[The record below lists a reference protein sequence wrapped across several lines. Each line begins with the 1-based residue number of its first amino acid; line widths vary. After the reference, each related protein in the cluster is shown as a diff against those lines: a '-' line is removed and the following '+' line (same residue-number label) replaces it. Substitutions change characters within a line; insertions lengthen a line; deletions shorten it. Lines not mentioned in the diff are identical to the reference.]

1 MLSSTKVAT
10 ELPPLPV
17 QITDTMSQLASNSG
31 SKPLPSIFSFLHPMN
46 GENSEKESAEDLG
59 SILNLGNPV
68 SKSVS
73 SSNSLPFTE
82 EVSRSTGSQ
91 SSYDFEDPFDSQ
103 IEKMEREDKQRHGFT
118 IPATAASSSSS
129 SSPVD
134 LAQLRANA
142 KSRMSSLLGDVLNAS
157 SSTKPLFD
165 ESLARNPSVVE
176 KASVIASTGS
186 SSGSGVLSSSS
197 NSQSSSSSSQSS
209 SSPSSTTTPSQKKKK
224 KRSTKVITI
233 DEETSVLRVSQLLG
247 LPVKDCL
254 AKLHELEDSV
264 TDKSDLVSCDAVE
277 LLAMDVDV
285 EVRVRNQFDLHPHV
299 MEESPTDLPPRPP
312 VVAVMGHVDHGKTTL
327 LDFLRRSS
335 VAASEAGGITQRI
348 SSFNVTLDAGQR
360 ITFIDTPGHA
370 AFAAMRARGASA
382 TDIVLLVVAAD
393 DGVKAQTEE
402 VLRLVQKTKSPLVV
416 AVTKCGKKTIDPEAA
431 VRRVGTQL
439 LDFDVVTTPF
449 GGETPIVAIDSLTGM
464 GIPALKTAI
473 YEEGV
478 LREVRANRG
487 DPGEAVVLETRVR
500 PGAGIVLDS
509 VVRWGSFAVGSV
521 CVVGTNSG
529 KIKQIWRDGK
539 PVKTSTAG
547 DTVEIGGINGATS
560 GDWLLQVKDEATASA
575 VIAYRKRRLARQRE
589 LAAKKAGKPLPKE
602 EGKTVIPL
610 VLKADVEGSLEVKM
624 SGRFEVGVTPGDWR
638 DKRGTGARG
647 VTSGWR
653 EYWCGDADGR
663 GIGT

>member
-1 MLSSTKVAT
+1 M
-10 ELPPLPV
+10 
-17 QITDTMSQLASNSG
+17 
-31 SKPLPSIFSFLHPMN
+31 
-46 GENSEKESAEDLG
+46 
-59 SILNLGNPV
+59 
-68 SKSVS
+68 
-73 SSNSLPFTE
+73 
-82 EVSRSTGSQ
+82 
-91 SSYDFEDPFDSQ
+91 
-103 IEKMEREDKQRHGFT
+103 
-118 IPATAASSSSS
+118 
-129 SSPVD
+129 
-134 LAQLRANA
+134 
-142 KSRMSSLLGDVLNAS
+142 
-157 SSTKPLFD
+157 
-165 ESLARNPSVVE
+165 
-176 KASVIASTGS
+176 
-186 SSGSGVLSSSS
+186 
-197 NSQSSSSSSQSS
+197 
-209 SSPSSTTTPSQKKKK
+209 
-224 KRSTKVITI
+224 
-233 DEETSVLRVSQLLG
+233 LRVSQLLG

-254 AKLHELEDSV
+254 AKLQDLDDSV
-264 TDKSDLVSCDAVE
+264 ADKSSLVSCDAVE
-277 LLAMDVDV
+277 LLAMDLDL

-299 MEESPTDLPPRPP
+299 MEDSPTDLPPRPP

-335 VAASEAGGITQRI
+335 VAASEAGGITQCI
-348 SSFNVTLDAGQR
+348 SSFNVTFDAGQR

-416 AVTKCGKKTIDPEAA
+416 AVTKCGRKTVDPETA

-439 LDFDVVTTPF
+439 LDYDVVTTPF
-449 GGETPIVAIDSLTGM
+449 GGETPIVAIDSITGM
-464 GIPALKTAI
+464 GIPALKTAL

-487 DPGEAVVLETRVR
+487 DPGEAVVLETRVL

-509 VVRWGSFAVGSV
+509 VVRWGSFTVGAV

-539 PVKTSTAG
+539 PVKSSTAG

-575 VIAYRKRRLARQRE
+575 VIAYRKRRLARQQE
-589 LAAKKAGKPLPKE
+589 LAAKKAGKPVSKE

-610 VLKADVEGSLEVKM
+610 VLKADVEGSLEVEM
-624 SGRFEVGVTPGDWR
+624 GGNSDVGVTSGDR
-638 DKRGTGARG
+638 GNKRGTGAG
-647 VTSGWR
+647 GAASGWR